1 MEISDEYQDIGN
13 TGGGVAIS
21 NMPIPHHGHT
31 SESPMSHQ
39 EEDLSD
45 PDLQDEES
53 GEELP
58 QQPLQGNNH
67 SSQEVGSI
75 PVSTP
80 TPIAHLNN
88 LMNSHHPHFLAKL
101 KMENDLET
109 LSNQKGLEALQAVC
123 GNGNF
128 SLPFSFPMPPA
139 FLPPHH
145 HSQNSHSLPGGGGSG
160 DGGGGGGGGNAMT
173 SSASSH
179 SSESSQSSAR
189 NGIET
194 TRERESSNHS
204 QNNSQGN
211 SHQQQTSWSF
221 EEQFKQNNNCT
232 MLSPEHYSG
241 SITKLQTGDNQLRM
255 LYEINN
261 DPSRKE
267 FLDDLFSFMQKRGTP
282 INRLPIMAKSVLDLY
297 ELYNLVIARGGLV
310 DVINKKLWQEIIKGL
325 HLPSS
330 ITSAAFTLR
339 TQYMKYLYPYECDR
353 RHLSTPAELQAAI
366 DGNRR
371 EGRRSSYGAYGGAGE
386 TLVQRNPHTPNSLA
400 LHPQMSPL
408 SLVTAVT
415 GQHHGPQ
422 SLVNGSGVHTPL
434 SHPHHPQHPQGTM
447 GQPNAVPGLVP
458 PELEARMFEYIKHLN
473 KELMNKELKNAS
485 SGDQMMMHRQG
496 SASPPTSTSPRD
508 GGFSALEM
516 SRLTMWNLYNNNSI
530 YPGVGHHP
538 PYSPQ
543 QAHSPAPPASSP
555 EPQREALDLGLR
567 SSPLSSSPQRQ
578 SPPSSSG
585 SIQVK
590 NEQDLIA
597 RAAVAASKRLRLEDE
612 VPEEKETLLSNPR
625 TNITISNRGDGR
637 NGDNSLV
644 VSIELNGTMYQGVL
658 FAQSASKDLTTPTSN
673 SAKTPRTIVS

>member
-1 MEISDEYQDIGN
+1 MEISDEYQDMGN
-13 TGGGVAIS
+13 SGGGVAMA
-21 NMPIPHHGHT
+21 NMPMHHGHA
-31 SESPMSHQ
+31 SDSPMSHQ
-39 EEDLSD
+39 EEDPDLSD

-67 SSQEVGSI
+67 TSPENNSVPI
-75 PVSTP
+75 STP
-80 TPIAHLNN
+80 TPISHLNN
-88 LMNSHHPHFLAKL
+88 LMSSHHPSFLAKL
-101 KMENDLET
+101 KMESDLEA
-109 LSNQKGLEALQAVC
+109 LNNKNGLEALQAAI
-123 GNGNF
+123 GSGNF
-128 SLPFSFPMPPA
+128 GLPFSFPPPSA

-145 HSQNSHSLPGGGGSG
+145 HSQNSHSQPGGGGTG
-160 DGGGGGGGGNAMT
+160 DGGGGGIGNAMT

-179 SSESSQSSAR
+179 SSESSQGSAR
-189 NGIET
+189 NGIE

-204 QNNSQGN
+204 QSNAQGN

-221 EEQFKQNNNCT
+221 EEQFKQ
-232 MLSPEHYSG
+232 
-241 SITKLQTGDNQLRM
+241 

-386 TLVQRNPHTPNSLA
+386 TLVQRNPHTPSSLA

-408 SLVTAVT
+408 SLVTAVAG

-422 SLVNGSGVHTPL
+422 SLVNGSAAHTPL
-434 SHPHHPQHPQGTM
+434 SHHPHHPQHPQGAM
-447 GQPNAVPGLVP
+447 GQPAVPGMA
-458 PELEARMFEYIKHLN
+458 PEFQERMVEYIKL
-473 KELMNKELKNAS
+473 LNKELKN
-485 SGDQMMMHRQG
+485 SGTAEQMMMLRQG
-496 SASPPTSTSPRD
+496 SGSPPRSTSPRES
-508 GGFSALEM
+508 GFNVLDM
-516 SRLTMWNLYNNNSI
+516 SKLHMWNMFNNNTL
-530 YPGVGHHP
+530 YPGVGGHHQP
-538 PYSPQ
+538 FSPQ
-543 QAHSPAPPASSP
+543 PTHSPVPPEASP

-567 SSPLSSSPQRQ
+567 SPPTSSSPPRQSPLSSG
-578 SPPSSSG
+578 G

-590 NEQDLIA
+590 NEQDLVGRSA
-597 RAAVAASKRLRLEDE
+597 PAAIKRLRLEDE
-612 VPEEKETLLSNPR
+612 TPEDRDILSNPR

-644 VSIELNGTMYQGVL
+644 VSIELNGVMYQGVL
-658 FAQSASKDLTTPTSN
+658 FAQTASRNMTPASTN
-673 SAKTPRTIVS
+673 STKTPRSLVS